1 MGTTWNWAGAKWW
14 KFDFHTHTPAS
25 NDYGK
30 GPDQV
35 QLKLMTPRD
44 WLLSFMRQ
52 EIDCLAVTDHNS
64 GAWIELLKTEVE
76 TLKSESLPEFRP
88 LYIFPGVELTVQGN
102 IHILAVFSPEKNS
115 DDINSLLG
123 AVRYRATKGESDGCS
138 ECSPLEVIEE
148 IHRLGGIAIPAHVDQ
163 GSGLFSLTGNTLIQ
177 PLECKYVFAMEVI
190 DPNKSKPQSYIDK
203 KLKWSEILG
212 SDSHHPCGDSD
223 NRYPGSH
230 FTWVKM
236 AMPSLDG
243 LRLALIDG
251 ELSLKRSDT
260 IRYNPNRHGQLVL
273 TNIEIKDA
281 KYIGRGT
288 PFSCHLNPW
297 LNSII
302 GGRGTGKSTVVEFLR
317 LTSQRQDEIP
327 RTLSNEFGK
336 YQKISGSRLDDGLLT
351 NSSVIKIEFYKD
363 RAYFRVSWRSNGNN
377 YKIEEKNTSGDWVD
391 SPCDILQRFPIRI
404 YSQKQIFEL
413 AKEPQA
419 LLKVIND
426 APDVNYRELK
436 REFDE
441 MVTKFLSFRAQE
453 REVAAGLQEESTLI
467 GQLED
472 IKRKLQLFENAE
484 NANIFTN
491 YQHRQNQL
499 KILESWHN
507 SWVNFG
513 TFLRASA
520 GNMIPPELTTQYFDT
535 SFPEDKEILEKSSQI
550 ILTFRELQQQIL
562 KISELMEAT
571 SIQWNNEKTNLKL
584 FKTIS
589 NATNDYNR
597 LLTQLTEIGVDDPS
611 TYGNLVKQ
619 RQNIEEKIKNLDI
632 QKKKLAELKENS
644 QKCYNDI
651 HILRRKITESRS
663 NFLTT
668 TLDNNPYVKINVIP
682 YGNLSACGDEIRDLI
697 GKSGTGF
704 DRDIGI
710 IGEDEG
716 LLSLLSPTP
725 NKPIEKCIDE
735 LKHVIFNIHINNP
748 DAINSLKDKRF
759 GTYIQTLKPEQID
772 RIFCWFPEDSLDVQ
786 YSLKDCISFKPI
798 EQGSPGQ
805 KTAALLAF
813 ILSYGDDPLI
823 LDQPEDDLDNYLIY
837 DLIVTQLREI
847 KQKRQVIVV
856 THNAN
861 IVVNGD
867 SENVIALDIRRGQ
880 TQIVAQ
886 GCLQESSIRDE
897 ICRVMEGGKEAF
909 DLRYKR
915 INVGR

>member
-1 MGTTWNWAGAKWW
+1 MGTAWNWAGAKWW
-14 KFDFHTHTPAS
+14 RFDFHTHTPAS
-25 NDYGK
+25 DDYGK
-30 GPDQV
+30 GPDQA
-35 QLKLMTPRD
+35 QLKQISPRD
-44 WLLSFMRQ
+44 WLLNFMRQ
-52 EIDCLAVTDHNS
+52 GIDCLVVTDHNS
-64 GAWIELLKTEVE
+64 GAWIDPLKTEVE
-76 TLKSESLPEFRP
+76 ILRSEGHPEFRP

-102 IHILAVFSPEKNS
+102 IHILAVFSLEKTSS
-115 DDINSLLG
+115 DIDSLLG
-123 AVRYRATKGESDGCS
+123 AVKYRATKGASNGCS

-148 IHRLGGIAIPAHVDQ
+148 IYRFGGIAIPAHVDQ
-163 GSGLFSLTGNTLIQ
+163 VSGLFSLTGNTLTQ
-177 PLECKYVFAMEVI
+177 ALECEHVFSIEVI
-190 DPNKSKPQSYIDK
+190 EPSNSKPQSYIDK

-212 SDSHHPCGDSD
+212 SDSHHPNGTSSS
-223 NRYPGSH
+223 RYPGSH
-230 FTWVKM
+230 FTCVKM
-236 AMPSLDG
+236 ATPSLDG

-251 ELSLKRSDT
+251 ELSLKRADT
-260 IRYNPNRHGQLVL
+260 IGYDPNRHGQLVL
-273 TNIEIKDA
+273 KNIEIYDA

-317 LTSQRQDEIP
+317 LAIKRQGEIP
-327 RTLSNEFGK
+327 HSLSNEFGK
-336 YQKISGSRLDDGLLT
+336 YQKISANRLDDGLLT
-351 NSSVIKIEFYKD
+351 DSSVIKIEFYKD
-363 RAYFRVSWRSNGNN
+363 GAYFRVIWSSNDNN
-377 YKIEEKNTSGDWVD
+377 YKIEEVNASGAWID

-426 APDVNYRELK
+426 APGVNFRELK

-453 REVAAGLQEESTLI
+453 REVLAGLQEESTLI
-467 GQLED
+467 GQLKD

-484 NANIFTN
+484 NANIFTT
-491 YQHRQNQL
+491 YQRRQNQL
-499 KILESWHN
+499 RALESWHN

-513 TFLRASA
+513 TFLRKNA
-520 GNMIPPELTTQYFDT
+520 GNMIPPELNTLYFDT

-550 ILTFRELQQQIL
+550 ISTFRELQQQIL
-562 KISELMEAT
+562 QISELMDTT
-571 SIQWNNEKTNLKL
+571 STQWIEKKANLKI
-584 FKTIS
+584 FQTIT
-589 NATNDYNR
+589 NATKDYNS
-597 LLTQLTEIGVDDPS
+597 LLTQLTEMGVDDPS
-611 TYGNLVKQ
+611 TYGTLVKQ
-619 RQNIEEKIKNLDI
+619 RQDIEEKIRNLDT
-632 QKKKLAELKENS
+632 QKKKLAELEENS
-644 QKCYNDI
+644 QKCYTDI
-651 HILRRKITESRS
+651 HRLRQKITEARS

-682 YGNLSACGDEIRDLI
+682 YGNLSISGDEIRDLI
-697 GKSGTGF
+697 GRSGGGF

-710 IGEDEG
+710 IGGEEG

-725 NKPIEKCIDE
+725 SKPIEKCINE
-735 LKHVIFNIHINNP
+735 LKKVIFNIHRNDP
-748 DAINSLKDKRF
+748 DAIYSVKDKRF
-759 GTYIQTLKPEQID
+759 ATHIQGLTPEQID

-786 YSLKDCISFKPI
+786 YSLKNSTSFKPV

-813 ILSYGDDPLI
+813 ILSYGDEPLI

-867 SENVIALDIRRGQ
+867 SENVIALDIRGGQ
-880 TQIVAQ
+880 TKIVAQ
-886 GCLQESSIRDE
+886 GCLQEASIRDE

-915 INVGR
+915 INGGR